1 MKYVDELLRMQEA
14 LARELTQEP
23 DGAQR
28 QLRLPENTRRGA
40 DEPEAEKD
48 TAKETPDGA
57 EEAAQAA
64 PTAAEGETDRGA
76 QALLEELTRMD
87 AAARRIERRTAQGG
101 RSEVSFEQ
109 DAADLAARSAPGA
122 ADASAAW
129 LDLPMAG
136 ASEAAQARAE
146 RSMGEISR
154 FFERDARR
162 YGG

>member
-28 QLRLPENTRRGA
+28 QLRLRRNIRRGA
-40 DEPEAEKD
+40 DEPEAED
-48 TAKETPDGA
+48 VRETSNGA
-57 EEAAQAA
+57 EAAAQAA
-64 PTAAEGETDRGA
+64 PTAVEGETDRGA
-76 QALLEELTRMD
+76 QALLEELVRMD
-87 AAARRIERRTAQGG
+87 AAARRIERRTARGG
-101 RSEVSFEQ
+101 RSEISFAQETSG
-109 DAADLAARSAPGA
+109 AAARSASGT
-122 ADASAAW
+122 ADGGAAW
-129 LDLPMAG
+129 LGLPAAG
-136 ASEAAQARAE
+136 LSEAAQARAE

>member
-28 QLRLPENTRRGA
+28 QLRLRRNIRRRA
-40 DEPEAEKD
+40 DEPEAED
-48 TAKETPDGA
+48 VRETSNGA
-57 EEAAQAA
+57 EAAAQAA
-64 PTAAEGETDRGA
+64 PTAVEGETDRGA
-76 QALLEELTRMD
+76 QALWEELVRMD

-101 RSEVSFEQ
+101 RSERSFAQE
-109 DAADLAARSAPGA
+109 ASGAAARSASGT
-122 ADASAAW
+122 ADGGAAW
-129 LDLPMAG
+129 LGLPAAG
-136 ASEAAQARAE
+136 LSEAAQARAE

>member
-28 QLRLPENTRRGA
+28 QLRLRRNIRRGA
-40 DEPEAEKD
+40 DEPEAED
-48 TAKETPDGA
+48 VRETSNGA
-57 EEAAQAA
+57 EAAQAA
-64 PTAAEGETDRGA
+64 PTAVEGETDRGA
-76 QALLEELTRMD
+76 QALLEELVRMD

-101 RSEVSFEQ
+101 RSERSFAQE
-109 DAADLAARSAPGA
+109 ASGAAARSASGT
-122 ADASAAW
+122 ADGGAAW
-129 LDLPMAG
+129 LGLPAAG
-136 ASEAAQARAE
+136 VSEAAQARAE